1 MQHISDET
9 EMPSGVFH
17 GHGIGLNLGRAAME
31 RFAIKC
37 QTECVEP
44 TPACR
49 DRCAF
54 TAAQTWAAGLV
65 ALLWIFCPIG
75 SAQKVPP
82 TFRVDPFIPAI
93 EKMKHAV
100 ASLDCLAVSGAES
113 KILERMGT
121 AFFISD
127 KGDFL
132 TAAHVILNVQ
142 KSQRPCP
149 IFAIIIP
156 VENWQPD
163 VREELLGRWPFSVS
177 NCRIDTDLDLAACST
192 TEDLSIA
199 RSGLY
204 FKIAPVKLKSRIP
217 PDGTQ
222 VSFTGFPLN
231 FRDPMTIR
239 ASVAAHR
246 TLWRGDMSI
255 GDLVLDRAAWPGSS
269 GSPVYLPDGSVIAVM
284 IATGKD
290 EGSEVAVARSA
301 LLISDKLLKRPK
313 K

>member
-1 MQHISDET
+1 MR
-9 EMPSGVFH
+9 PG
-17 GHGIGLNLGRAAME
+17 A
-31 RFAIKC
+31 
-37 QTECVEP
+37 EP
-44 TPACR
+44 CNSASEKTLI
-49 DRCAF
+49 
-54 TAAQTWAAGLV
+54 T
-65 ALLWIFCPIG
+65 ALLTMTLCCTAVLG
-75 SAQKVPP
+75 QKTVSTFPP
-82 TFRVDPFIPAI
+82 DPSLAAI
-93 EKMKHAV
+93 EKMKRSVTAL
-100 ASLDCLAVSGAES
+100 ACLSVNGADS
-113 KILERMGT
+113 QILARIGT

-149 IFAIIIP
+149 IFAVIIP

-163 VREELLGRWPFSVS
+163 VRAELGVWWPFSVS
-177 NCRIDTDLDLAACST
+177 DCRIDTDLDLAACST
-192 TEDLSIA
+192 TEDLSVA

-204 FKIAPVKLKSRIP
+204 SKIAPVKLESRIP

-222 VSFTGFPLN
+222 VAFTGFPLD

-255 GDLVLDRAAWPGSS
+255 GELVLDRAAWPGSS
-269 GSPVYLPDGSVIAVM
+269 GSPVYLSDGSVIGVM

-290 EGSEVAVARSA
+290 EASEVAVARPA
-301 LLISDKLLKRPK
+301 LFISDKLLTRPK